1 MLSQRQRQRQRQ
13 SQSQSQS
20 QRPSLAEIQRRLA
33 AAIDDPAAAEHL
45 APWLAA
51 SAPGPQQASPS
62 ALERVAIYRDSSRRA
77 RERTLEAI
85 YPVCRQILGPRCFAR
100 LAADYIDAF
109 ASRQGNLNRYGA
121 AFAYHLAAVQSH
133 QPALATLAY
142 LPDLARLEWHWHAI
156 YYAAD
161 APPLDAAALAQLARP
176 EQAARVRLRLSSAL
190 RRLASAYPIAAIWLR
205 HREGAGIVHIAAGDG
220 DRLVIHRRDGRPQV
234 TPVTPAVFKLLA
246 ALGRPSTQAATLRS
260 TWSPTLGELAAA
272 GYDLTP
278 LPDCIAA
285 GWISGCTLGEP
296 G

>member
-1 MLSQRQRQRQRQ
+1 MLNQ
-13 SQSQSQS
+13 SQSQN
-20 QRPSLAEIQRRLA
+20 PGLAETQQRLA
-33 AAIDDPAAAEHL
+33 AAIDDPAAAARL
-45 APWLAA
+45 TPCI
-51 SAPGPQQASPS
+51 SAGPAGSQERSLS
-62 ALERVAIYRDSSRRA
+62 ARERLTIYRESSRRA

-85 YPVCRQILGPRCFAR
+85 YAVCRQILGPRCFAR

-121 AFAYHLAAVQSH
+121 AFAYHLARVQSH

-161 APPLDAAALAQLARP
+161 EPPLDAAALAQLARP

-205 HREGAGIVHIAAGDG
+205 HREGAGIAHIAAGDG

-234 TPVTPAVFKLLA
+234 TPVTPAVFGLLA

-260 TWSPTLGELAAA
+260 TWSPTLGALAAA

-285 GWISGCTLGEP
+285 GWISGCTLAEP

>member
-1 MLSQRQRQRQRQ
+1 MLSQRQ
-13 SQSQSQS
+13 S
-20 QRPSLAEIQRRLA
+20 PSLAETQGRLA
-33 AAIDDPAAAEHL
+33 AAIDDPAAAERL
-45 APWLAA
+45 APWI
-51 SAPGPQQASPS
+51 STGPVDPTQGSLS
-62 ALERVAIYRDSSRRA
+62 ALERLAIYRDSSRRA

-156 YYAAD
+156 YYAPD

-176 EQAARVRLRLSSAL
+176 EQATRVRLRLSSAL
-190 RRLASAYPIAAIWLR
+190 RRLASAYPIAEIWR
-205 HREGAGIVHIAAGDG
+205 CHREGADTARIAAGDG

-234 TPVTPAVFKLLA
+234 TPVTPVVFKLLA
-246 ALGRPSTQAATLRS
+246 ALARPSAQAPTLGS
-260 TWSPTLGELAAA
+260 NLVTTLGPSLGPTLGELAAA

-278 LPDCIAA
+278 LPDVIAA
-285 GWISGCTLGEP
+285 GWISGCALAEP

>member
-1 MLSQRQRQRQRQ
+1 MLSQ
-13 SQSQSQS
+13 S
-20 QRPSLAEIQRRLA
+20 PSLAETQRRLV
-33 AAIDDPAAAEHL
+33 AAIDDPAAAERL
-45 APWLAA
+45 TPWISA
-51 SAPGPQQASPS
+51 SSACSQERSLS
-62 ALERVAIYRDSSRRA
+62 ALERLTIYRDSSRRA

-109 ASRQGNLNRYGA
+109 ASRQGDLNRDGA
-121 AFAYHLAAVQSH
+121 AFAHHLARMQSH

-161 APPLDAAALAQLARP
+161 EPPLDAAALASLARP
-176 EQAARVRLRLSSAL
+176 EKAERVRLRLSCAL
-190 RRLASAYPIAAIWLR
+190 RRLASAYPIAAIWRR
-205 HREGAGIVHIAAGDG
+205 HREGAGIARIAAGNG
-220 DRLVIHRRDGRPQV
+220 DRLVIHRRDGQPQV

-246 ALGRPSTQAATLRS
+246 ALTRPSAQTPPLGSTLV
-260 TWSPTLGELAAA
+260 TTLGPTLGELAAA

-278 LPDCIAA
+278 LPDIIAA
-285 GWISGCTLGEP
+285 GWISGCALAEP